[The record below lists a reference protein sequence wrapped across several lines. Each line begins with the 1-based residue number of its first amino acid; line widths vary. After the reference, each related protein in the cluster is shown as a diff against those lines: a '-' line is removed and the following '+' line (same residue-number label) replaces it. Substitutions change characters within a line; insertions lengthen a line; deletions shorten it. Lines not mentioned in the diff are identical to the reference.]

1 MSLLSPAELATRG
14 AMFLSEGGKGN
25 GKGGGSPLQQPK
37 MTGTECFCHWKIVRV
52 FDFMWHNFIQY
63 M

>member
-25 GKGGGSPLQQPK
+25 CKVGGSPLQQPK
-37 MTGTECFCHWKIVRV
+37 MTGTECCLSLEDYCEGV
-52 FDFMWHNFIQY
+52 
-63 M
+63 